1 MVFFSRICYQ
11 IPVHLFFPKLV
22 IMFLSLAKALVLWL
36 QVVRLIWSLFHM
48 FSGRNAGV
56 TLSNSARGTV
66 EGGKKKEEVGRDI
79 SIFL

>member
-1 MVFFSRICYQ
+1 MVFFSRICYH

-66 EGGKKKEEVGRDI
+66 EGGKKKEVGRDI